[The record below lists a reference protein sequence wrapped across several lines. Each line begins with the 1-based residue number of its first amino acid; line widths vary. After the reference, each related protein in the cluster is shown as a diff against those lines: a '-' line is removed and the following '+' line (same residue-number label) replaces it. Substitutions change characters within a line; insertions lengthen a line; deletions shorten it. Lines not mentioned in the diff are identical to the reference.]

1 VAIPQLLWFKKWR
14 VHLPMLFFIT
24 IVISIGM
31 WLERFVIIVVS
42 LHRDFLPSSWGMY
55 TPTIYDWGM
64 FIGTLG
70 MFFAFLF
77 LFIRFLPAIN
87 MAEMRHLAAHKEP
100 GGHGHAPHPTTEAE
114 GQEAPAR

>member
-1 VAIPQLLWFKKWR
+1 
-14 VHLPMLFFIT
+14 MLFFIT